1 MATLLALAIKDLRVL
16 IADKGNVFWV
26 FLFPALFALLFGA
39 IYGNAGEGPS
49 GMGLAV
55 IDEDNSELSQQY
67 VELLE
72 SQEALSVKHLN
83 LDDALARVR
92 QGNLAAAVVIRP
104 GFGDGF
110 SAFADANDPKL
121 QIASDPGRKMEG
133 AYLEGLLAKAQ
144 FEVMFQQFSDRNWMK
159 RQMGTWRTEIAADN
173 SMAPAS
179 TQVFLNLFDALDSF
193 MTNVDANDYQQGLS
207 GDTLAISHIDVERQR
222 RTDLPQTGFQI
233 TFPQAVIWAILSCS
247 ATFAI
252 SIVRERTTGTFQRL
266 CIGPISQAQI
276 LAGKG
281 LACLATCAF
290 VAAVLT
296 VGGKLIFH
304 VIIDSPALFVV
315 AALCAMLCFV
325 GLMMLVATLGKTE
338 QSVGGAGWALLMVM
352 AMLGGG
358 MMPLAFMPPWMRGIS
373 SISPVKWSILAM
385 EGAIWRQFSGAE
397 MLLPCG
403 ILLAIGLT
411 LFTLGVLNLRRAQL

>member
-1 MATLLALAIKDLRVL
+1 MTTLLALAVKDLRVL
-16 IADKGNVFWV
+16 VADKGNVFWV
-26 FLFPALFALLFGA
+26 FIFPALFALLFGA
-39 IYGNAGEGPS
+39 LYGNAGEGPS
-49 GMGLAV
+49 GMRLAI
-55 IDEDNSELSQQY
+55 IDEDHSDLSQQY
-67 VELLE
+67 VTNLE
-72 SQEALSVKHLN
+72 SQEALHIERPS
-83 LDDALARVR
+83 LDEALDRVR
-92 QGNLAAAVVIRP
+92 RGALAAAVVIRP

-110 SAFADANDPKL
+110 SAFFDANDPKL
-121 QIASDPGRKMEG
+121 QVASDPGRKMEG

-144 FEVMFQQFSDRNWMK
+144 FEVMFQQFSDRTWMK
-159 RQMGTWRTEIAADN
+159 QQMRTWRSEITAE
-173 SMAPAS
+173 SGMAPAS
-179 TQVFLNLFDALDSF
+179 AQAFLSFFDALDSF

-207 GDTLAISHIDVERQR
+207 GDMLSISHIDVERQQR
-222 RTDLPQTGFQI
+222 SDLPRTGFQI
-233 TFPQAVIWAILSCS
+233 TFPQAIVWAILSCS

-266 CIGPISQAQI
+266 RIGPISQAQI

-290 VAAVLT
+290 VAAALT

-304 VIIDSPALFVV
+304 VIIDSPMLFVV
-315 AALCAMLCFV
+315 AAVCAMLCFV

-358 MMPLAFMPPWMRGIS
+358 MMPLAFMPSWMVGIS

-385 EGAIWRQFSGAE
+385 EGAIWRHFSFTE
-397 MLLPCG
+397 MLLPCSL
-403 ILLAIGLT
+403 LLAIGLA
-411 LFTLGVLNLRRAQL
+411 FFALGVLVLRRTQL